1 DEDDVALDTSMPAL
15 AETRLANGLR
25 VMTLEATDR
34 DPNGPV
40 VVRLRIPGGG
50 ALDGDRPGVARFTAE
65 MLTRGSGGR
74 TLDDL
79 AEELDGLGASIS
91 AGAGREN
98 TDLSLTSMRED
109 VERVMQ
115 LLATALL
122 SPDFPAEQLEIVRA
136 QLLSG
141 LRQAE
146 QDTRATAELELR
158 RMLYPEGHP
167 YRERVSGDAE
177 SVTAMTREDLLAFAE
192 RAYKPSDA
200 IVAVAGGLSHGEA
213 VDLVQRHL
221 GAWEGQAPSLVIP
234 DVPVA
239 DATERVTRALP
250 GKSQADI
257 AIGGITIPR
266 LNPDFYAL
274 NVANLI
280 LGRLGLMGRL
290 GESVRE
296 RQGLAY
302 YAFSGLEVGLGTGFW
317 SARAGVNPENV
328 ERAIE
333 TILEEVRAFLKDGP
347 TSDEFSDAIGNLTG
361 SLPLGLETVGSIAS
375 IIADIGFFDLGLD
388 YLQRYRATIRAL
400 TPEQLVETMRRY
412 VDPDR
417 LAIAV
422 VEPERPS

>member
-1 DEDDVALDTSMPAL
+1 
-15 AETRLANGLR
+15 
-25 VMTLEATDR
+25 
-34 DPNGPV
+34 
-40 VVRLRIPGGG
+40 
-50 ALDGDRPGVARFTAE
+50 
-65 MLTRGSGGR
+65 
-74 TLDDL
+74 
-79 AEELDGLGASIS
+79 
-91 AGAGREN
+91 
-98 TDLSLTSMRED
+98 
-109 VERVMQ
+109 
-115 LLATALL
+115 
-122 SPDFPAEQLEIVRA
+122 
-136 QLLSG
+136 
-141 LRQAE
+141 
-146 QDTRATAELELR
+146 
-158 RMLYPEGHP
+158 
-167 YRERVSGDAE
+167 
-177 SVTAMTREDLLAFAE
+177 
-192 RAYKPSDA
+192 
-200 IVAVAGGLSHGEA
+200 
-213 VDLVQRHL
+213 
-221 GAWEGQAPSLVIP
+221 LVIP
-234 DVPVA
+234 DVPAADVA
-239 DATERVTRALP
+239 DRETRALP

-328 ERAIE
+328 DRAIE
-333 TILEEVRAFLKDGP
+333 TILEELRTFLMDGP

-412 VDPDR
+412 VDPER

-422 VEPERPS
+422 VEPERPA